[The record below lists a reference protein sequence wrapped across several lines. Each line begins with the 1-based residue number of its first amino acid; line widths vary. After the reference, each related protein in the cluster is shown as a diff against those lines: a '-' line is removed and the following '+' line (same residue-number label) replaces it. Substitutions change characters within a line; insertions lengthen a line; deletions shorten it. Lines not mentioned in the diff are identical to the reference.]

1 MRTILTWYESAGPF
15 TVPIALV
22 GIAGLLLL
30 TERVVSVVKQ
40 SRVRSRPFMER
51 VISLAR
57 SDKIDEALRLCS
69 EHQSALPDLGL
80 VLLRS
85 RSQEERDLL
94 HMANATR
101 LSVMPGLTRRLVWPP
116 TLATVAV
123 LVGILGG

>member
-69 EHQSALPDLGL
+69 EHQSALPDLGRRDTDAL
-80 VLLRS
+80 VEAKRFCPKY
-85 RSQEERDLL
+85 EHE
-94 HMANATR
+94 ATKP
-101 LSVMPGLTRRLVWPP
+101 V
-116 TLATVAV
+116 
-123 LVGILGG
+123 